1 MSSAACPRQLNTLT
15 VGVEHLTGES
25 HFRRT
30 QGVVKW
36 EAQDGGKNTKLEAS
50 VFRAPANQ
58 EMDTCAV
65 PAATQMWEMD
75 TITA

>member
-1 MSSAACPRQLNTLT
+1 MASAACQPQLDTLT

-36 EAQDGGKNTKLEAS
+36 EAQDGRENTKLEAS

-58 EMDTCAV
+58 EVDTPAV
-65 PAATQMWEMD
+65 LVATQTWETG